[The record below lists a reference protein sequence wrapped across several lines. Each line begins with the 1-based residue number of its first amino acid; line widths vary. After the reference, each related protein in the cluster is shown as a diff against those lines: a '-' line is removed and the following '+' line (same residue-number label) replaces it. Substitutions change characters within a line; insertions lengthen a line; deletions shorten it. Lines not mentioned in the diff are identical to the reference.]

1 MLTLNML
8 DPHHAFETLCGI
20 GIAAIALAAVI
31 ACLVV
36 KP

>member
-1 MLTLNML
+1 MLTLSML

-20 GIAAIALAAVI
+20 GITALALIVVF